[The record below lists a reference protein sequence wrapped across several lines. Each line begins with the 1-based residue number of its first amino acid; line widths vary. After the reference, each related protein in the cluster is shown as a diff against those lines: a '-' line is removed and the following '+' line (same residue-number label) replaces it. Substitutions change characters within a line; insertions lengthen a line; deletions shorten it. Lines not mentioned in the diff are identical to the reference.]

1 MPEDDFL
8 IPRRSYSSA
17 PEAETS
23 LWPEAVQGVRIDQ
36 SVLEE
41 RRRRK
46 GPWCNIPRLSITIG
60 IREAHSDRRIGN
72 AFPAFEEPLWTL
84 GDTAR
89 WIAERTREAVDGLS
103 IDEERLFELVSK
115 FNERLP
121 PARSE
126 SGPTRQRSCPRA
138 NCQMKPG
145 RFTSSLSRSAT
156 VYSGSFPFT
165 RVGHQMMHRS
175 FLIFASAGR
184 MFCVDGLTTRESTFS
199 RGGNG
204 RRGVPLSLM
213 ADEFNENRTS

>member
-1 MPEDDFL
+1 M
-8 IPRRSYSSA
+8 
-17 PEAETS
+17 
-23 LWPEAVQGVRIDQ
+23 RIDQ

-46 GPWCNIPRLSITIG
+46 GALAQHPKTIDSHRHPWSYL
-60 IREAHSDRRIGN
+60 DRRIGN

-103 IDEERLFELVSK
+103 IDEERLFEIVPEIQRALAAGEV
-115 FNERLP
+115 RVL
-121 PARSE
+121 
-126 SGPTRQRSCPRA
+126 GPTRPTILSRA

-156 VYSGSFPFT
+156 AYSGSFPFT

-175 FLIFASAGR
+175 FLMFASAGR
-184 MFCVDGLTTRESTFS
+184 MFCVDGLTTKEKYLLPGMER
-199 RGGNG
+199 
-204 RRGVPLSLM
+204 
-213 ADEFNENRTS
+213 